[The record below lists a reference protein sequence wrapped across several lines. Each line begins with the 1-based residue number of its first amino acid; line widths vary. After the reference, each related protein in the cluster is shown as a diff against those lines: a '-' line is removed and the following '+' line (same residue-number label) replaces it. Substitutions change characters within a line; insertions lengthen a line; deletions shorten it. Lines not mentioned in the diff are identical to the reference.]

1 MSLGNDDRLRVD
13 DGDDLPP
20 SGAEARAQR
29 RSPSLPLVWLA
40 VGLVLIVGFILA
52 ITQGGSLFHA
62 QASGPAPVRGAAPSG
77 A

>member
-1 MSLGNDDRLRVD
+1 MTLGNGDKRRAA

-29 RSPSLPLVWLA
+29 RSTSTPLIWLV
-40 VGLVLIVGFILA
+40 VGLVLIVGFVLA

-62 QASGPAPVRGAAPSG
+62 PASEPAPVRGAASSG

>member
-29 RSPSLPLVWLA
+29 RSTSLPLVWLA

-62 QASGPAPVRGAAPSG
+62 QASGPAPVRGASAPG